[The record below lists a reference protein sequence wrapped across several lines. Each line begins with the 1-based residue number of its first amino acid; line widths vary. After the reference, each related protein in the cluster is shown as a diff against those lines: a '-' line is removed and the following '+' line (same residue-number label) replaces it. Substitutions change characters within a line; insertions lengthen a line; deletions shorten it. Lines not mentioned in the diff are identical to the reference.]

1 MTCGNVITYKGLL
14 SNGNYSEG
22 GAPQPACAYTFQRA
36 WKLRSSEILMLAE
49 KAQCRCMAAR
59 KRLVLADTTLFA
71 DMKEPK
77 AYIQESDEVRNVLEM
92 LYLTRLRRSPPGQGV
107 RIILAFLGLPCKWH
121 EEQCTVAEFTAY
133 VSRDVLAHI
142 DLAAEARVKKPS
154 KQLQPDETD
163 SEIEDE
169 LTARKR
175 RELELVDMGGG
186 DNVDAHGADEDVPLG
201 EVSSFP
207 LTELTTTLSLCFQA
221 ADLATLDIKK
231 TEKQI

>member
-1 MTCGNVITYKGLL
+1 M
-14 SNGNYSEG
+14 SE
-22 GAPQPACAYTFQRA
+22 
-36 WKLRSSEILMLAE
+36 
-49 KAQCRCMAAR
+49 
-59 KRLVLADTTLFA
+59 
-71 DMKEPK
+71 
-77 AYIQESDEVRNVLEM
+77 EVRNVLGM

-163 SEIEDE
+163 SEIEDD
-169 LTARKR
+169 LTARR
-175 RELELVDMGGG
+175 RRQLELVDMGGG

-207 LTELTTTLSLCFQA
+207 LTELTTTLSLCFQE

-231 TEKQI
+231 RKSKSDVGLRALHNTYASLLQQDFSLDSKAQKLPHGFGKNASRMFALQRSTIELAKRQESFENDAEEGDQDDFNMPSSASQPA